1 MNKKKSVRAGTTS
14 FPTRTNFLCV
24 DMQIN
29 LANYLRYLSIILYEL
44 IILDYLYVL
53 GFFSINRYI
62 FVKRIARC
70 HINFRLATTWQS

>member
-1 MNKKKSVRAGTTS
+1 MRAGTTS
-14 FPTRTNFLCV
+14 FPTRTYFLCV

-53 GFFSINRYI
+53 VFFQ
-62 FVKRIARC
+62 
-70 HINFRLATTWQS
+70 HQ